1 MIDMI
6 LIVALAGLVFAV
18 PSARRGA
25 GCRLCQ
31 FVGRLFH
38 RPAGDSERH

>member
-6 LIVALAGLVFAV
+6 LIVALAALIFAV
-18 PSARRGA
+18 PSARRSTN
-25 GCRLCQ
+25 CRLCQ